1 MVVVVDQGH
10 DQIKVAKY
18 NGQQKGS
25 YKKGI
30 KKKYLQELGYELD
43 EVLEREKG
51 QEQVA
56 VVAVVDQEHDQ
67 IKVAKYNGQ
76 QKES

>member
-1 MVVVVDQGH
+1 
-10 DQIKVAKY
+10 
-18 NGQQKGS
+18 
-25 YKKGI
+25 
-30 KKKYLQELGYELD
+30 LEYELD

-56 VVAVVDQEHDQ
+56 MVAVVDQEHDQ

-76 QKES
+76 QKEN